1 MLNEY
6 DTVFSRHKAKFHR
19 HEYVGWFVFEAIVM
33 IHYV

>member
-1 MLNEY
+1 MIQNFLG
-6 DTVFSRHKAKFHR
+6 HKATFHR